1 MENLVFTQ
9 LSIPEIRRLFRQEL
23 EAYFTEHPLPDSSQ
37 SEPDEIGGIDLAQQI
52 TGLAKP
58 TVYGLVAQS
67 KIPHMK
73 RGKLLYFSKQE
84 LTDWIKQGRRKT
96 VADIEAEANSYLC
109 EKKKKGSLR

>member
-9 LSIPEIRRLFRQEL
+9 LTIPEVRQLFRQEL
-23 EAYFTEHPLPDSSQ
+23 ETFFAEHTLNASQ
-37 SEPDEIGGIDLAQQI
+37 PETDQIGSIDLACEI
-52 TGLAKP
+52 TGLARQ
-58 TVYGLVAQS
+58 TIYGLVAQS

-96 VADIEAEANSYLC
+96 VADIQTEAQNYVSG
-109 EKKKKGSLR
+109 KRKRG